1 MFSNFNKF
9 SICLTEKLWLLDS
22 GNKSGLFPDDW
33 SANTGMHQ
41 SAKEGNL
48 EDVEMYL
55 EHLCLDKNPGARIE
69 GAMKGLTPTMCAAA
83 IFGHLNAVNAHV
95 QMYLEHL
102 CYPGAKVEGPG
113 KGITPMHVAAYF
125 GHLNIVQ
132 RIQTTIGVVNP
143 ATTDGYT
150 VLHTAASN
158 GQLEIVQHICK
169 DLDNK
174 NPVATGFFNLTPIHN
189 AANKGHLEL
198 VKFFCQIIPDITMVD
213 SQFGFNALHFAAFN
227 GHLEVVKFLS
237 DIISIDIIDK
247 NGKTACEVAK
257 SKGHQSI
264 FDYLRKINPNRLPN
278 ETRQQWARRRL
289 EGGDENSYGDLI
301 SKIKDETLPELS
313 AKFKENLA
321 AIAGSGLP
329 LSTKICSNYNKGG
342 NCGRS
347 CSYENGIHICAICV
361 ALFGVGTYHPATACE
376 TLKHLDY
383 CYGQYLSGY
392 T

>member
-1 MFSNFNKF
+1 M
-9 SICLTEKLWLLDS
+9 
-22 GNKSGLFPDDW
+22 
-33 SANTGMHQ
+33 
-41 SAKEGNL
+41 
-48 EDVEMYL
+48 
-55 EHLCLDKNPGARIE
+55 
-69 GAMKGLTPTMCAAA
+69 
-83 IFGHLNAVNAHV
+83 
-95 QMYLEHL
+95 
-102 CYPGAKVEGPG
+102 
-113 KGITPMHVAAYF
+113 
-125 GHLNIVQ
+125 
-132 RIQTTIGVVNP
+132 
-143 ATTDGYT
+143 
-150 VLHTAASN
+150 LHTAAGN

-313 AKFKENLA
+313 AKFKENCN
-321 AIAGSGLP
+321 SW
-329 LSTKICSNYNKGG
+329 
-342 NCGRS
+342 
-347 CSYENGIHICAICV
+347 
-361 ALFGVGTYHPATACE
+361 FWTAF
-376 TLKHLDY
+376 KH
-383 CYGQYLSGY
+383 
-392 T
+392 